1 MLALSVVE
9 MYITLSAALAALKNL
24 PAVRDLPVTADDD
37 FLSSLLGLSAGVN
50 SSGLTVYRIYYVAA
64 KYLQQVR
71 SQHILSEGDGA
82 KFTGLAV
89 PIASLFDLQSSE
101 DFALGLIVSP
111 GFEVVLGSVS
121 NRLFSTRSIQVRAQP

>member
-1 MLALSVVE
+1 
-9 MYITLSAALAALKNL
+9 MYITLSTALAALKNL

-50 SSGLTVYRIYYVAA
+50 LGGVTVYRIYYVAA

-101 DFALGLIVSP
+101 DFALGLVVPP
-111 GFEVVLGSVS
+111 GFESGGGSVVS
-121 NRLFSTRSIQVRAQP
+121 SRLFSTRSIQVRAQP

>member
-1 MLALSVVE
+1 MYLS
-9 MYITLSAALAALKNL
+9 LPAALAALKNL

-37 FLSSLLGLSAGVN
+37 FLNQILTLSAGIN
-50 SSGLTVYRIYYVAA
+50 PSGVIVFRIYYSAA

-89 PIASLFDLQSSE
+89 PIASLFDLQASE
-101 DFALGLIVSP
+101 DSALGLVVPP
-111 GFEVVLGSVS
+111 GFESVS
-121 NRLFSTRSIQVRAQP
+121 GQSSSRVFGTRSIQVRQQP